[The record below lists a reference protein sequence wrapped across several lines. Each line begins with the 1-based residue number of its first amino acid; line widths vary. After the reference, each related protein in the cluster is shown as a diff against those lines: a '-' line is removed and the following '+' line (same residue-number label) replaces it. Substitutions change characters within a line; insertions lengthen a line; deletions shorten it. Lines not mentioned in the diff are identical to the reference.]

1 MNTEEQ
7 TTRNDLWTKIE
18 QEKSMDTWIRR
29 ICFGAWTTTFLIYLC
44 YAVLII
50 IQVSGIS
57 EDALGRGTFGLFAPE
72 IIELISITI
81 AFSSIG
87 SIAFGVAVISTI
99 ALFLR
104 MRSSSLRDIRMRL
117 ETLEEMIVSGR
128 GIEKE

>member
-7 TTRNDLWTKIE
+7 TTRNDVWTKIE
-18 QEKSMDTWIRR
+18 QENRMDTWIRR
-29 ICFGAWTTTFLIYLC
+29 ICFGSWTATFLIYLC

-57 EDALGRGTFGLFAPE
+57 EDALGRGTFGIFAPE
-72 IIELISITI
+72 IIKIISITF

-117 ETLEEMIVSGR
+117 ETLEGMLVSGSD
-128 GIEKE
+128 IDKE